1 MITQNSGELIGVVGV
16 CASGKSTLIKGL
28 TTHGY
33 RCRHIAQEHSYVQDM
48 WQRLSHPDI
57 LIMLHVSFEETK
69 RRKPLNWTMD
79 EYQTQLTR
87 LQHANEH
94 AHIHIETDNLT
105 PVELLDKALM
115 KLEQLVGRLPAN

>member
-1 MITQNSGELIGVVGV
+1 MITQYSGELIGVVGV

-28 TTHGY
+28 TAHGY
-33 RCRHIAQEHSYVQDM
+33 LCRHIAQEHSYVQDM

-105 PVELLDKALM
+105 PEELLDKALM
-115 KLEQLVGRLPAN
+115 KLEQLVGRLPSN